1 MTEASDAE
9 EEGIGTGKGTTGTTG
24 GSLVTG
30 GIEVET
36 VIGGIET
43 GVACSGKEEE
53 GVIILSWE
61 MKEEEQG
68 KGHETEIE
76 DLVVW
81 DGGKMMQEA
90 VMALI

>member
-1 MTEASDAE
+1 MVAEASEAE

-43 GVACSGKEEE
+43 GVAWSGKEEE
-53 GVIILSWE
+53 GVIILRWE
-61 MKEEEQG
+61 MKEEG

-76 DLVVW
+76 DLVVG